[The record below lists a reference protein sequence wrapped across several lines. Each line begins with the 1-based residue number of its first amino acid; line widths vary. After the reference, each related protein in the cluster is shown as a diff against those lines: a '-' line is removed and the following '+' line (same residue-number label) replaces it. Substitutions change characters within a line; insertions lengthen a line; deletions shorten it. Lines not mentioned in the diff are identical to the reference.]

1 MYNTIIIEATKGN
14 KKCLLKYNEN
24 DTRIYI
30 QTDKKIFLDS
40 FELAK
45 EFESLPIDL
54 EAKGWI
60 YKLDISTDEPK
71 STAEENNQYEN
82 LEDLLDSIDIDFIT
96 KGFLD
101 TAVKYACISG
111 DMQTTII

>member
-1 MYNTIIIEATKGN
+1 MRKSIIIEAIKGS
-14 KKCLLKYNEN
+14 KRCLLRYNEN
-24 DTRIYI
+24 DTGIYI

-45 EFESLPIDL
+45 EFGSLPIDL

-60 YKLDISTDEPK
+60 YKLDISTEEPK

-82 LEDLLDSIDIDFIT
+82 LEDLLDSIIDINPIT
-96 KGFLD
+96 KGFLN
-101 TAVKYACISG
+101 TAVKYACISE
-111 DMQTTII
+111 DM